1 MWRWWMFSTVLK
13 LWMAVSIS
21 LCQSGD
27 DALADLGSGY
37 IIDTLHDQPTEPK
50 SQPRS
55 HPQDTTHCQLTFTV
69 PPQDRYVM
77 KETPSVV
84 KEEATHLQNLL
95 QDTNRVLQSLQYT
108 VNADAQDLGYQ
119 EVIAEHNKG
128 IREDNKEFYGTLSK
142 IMQEFHTHME
152 DDAADVP
159 DERKMLKRNFQ
170 MMDNLLHTTT
180 LIAEKLDRKAGD
192 LDAAF
197 EKQMARCTTL
207 AYQTTMGS

>member
-1 MWRWWMFSTVLK
+1 MCRQWMFSAVLK

-37 IIDTLHDQPTEPK
+37 IIDTLHDQPKEPT

-55 HPQDTTHCQLTFTV
+55 HPQETNQCQLTFTV
-69 PPQDRYVM
+69 PPQEQYVM
-77 KETPSVV
+77 KATSPVV
-84 KEEATHLQNLL
+84 KEEVTYLHNLL

-119 EVIAEHNKG
+119 EVIDDHNKG

-152 DDAADVP
+152 EDVADVP
-159 DERKMLKRNFQ
+159 DERTKLKRNFQ
-170 MMDNLLHTTT
+170 MMENLLQTTT
-180 LIAEKLDRKAGD
+180 LIAEKLDKKAGD
-192 LDAAF
+192 LDVAL
-197 EKQMARCTTL
+197 EKQMAKCTTL